1 MENINDSGKEDI
13 ISDSPQDSLAKEEI
27 PPDTDINEQ
36 NKMQSLSNDNNMIQ
50 SEQNQ
55 EEENKTF
62 KSPIYQIIQDKEEPQ
77 NYEYRSAAQLKY
89 QPEKIRI
96 FPKDIH
102 NTQILSQK
110 ENEKL
115 KELYQE
121 KTTQTQGVE
130 YNLDFRKNIFPAT
143 QKMKPKKN
151 KILKITRTSPVDQ
164 NRNRLKENNRN
175 YIVKTNKIKIK
186 KRNKEPKDSKSK
198 IIICSSEKINKNRIS
213 FMANCHNPFN
223 SEISKRAYFEESPIN
238 KTRIKQNNI
247 NVQNGKYN
255 REIFRVPMDK
265 NTSRYASNSAIFMG
279 SGMKTGEYK
288 FIGQMSSITPKYKQ
302 EIKYSFS
309 KEDIL
314 SEINK
319 RYKVNTN
326 IPKKLKFEVLDK
338 FYVLTDLSRGKRKI
352 KTPDK
357 IDCKIIKVQKH
368 RIYNPTKNKN
378 NEYFAFQQKNKTKNE
393 YKKDDDFK
401 AMVYFT
407 RYINSKNQIN
417 HHNNIN
423 LNYSCS
429 AIYPTD
435 NYSRYLLEQ
444 INKTRTDPQSFIG
457 VIEDSKDN
465 IIKDRYGRLIY
476 KGKMKIA
483 LSKGE
488 SAFNEAIDFLKET
501 KPMQKLEFSHLITPK
516 LPANENE
523 IIDKNDLRKKIVSMI
538 DNGLIIKSY
547 WRDIIKDPEISYLL
561 MIVDDIG
568 LKSGMRRKD
577 ILNPNM
583 KYIGIASTEIN
594 GHFVCYITL
603 S

>member
-1 MENINDSGKEDI
+1 MENINDSDKEDI
-13 ISDSPQDSLAKEEI
+13 ISDSPKDSLGKEEI

-36 NKMQSLSNDNNMIQ
+36 NKIESPSNDNNVIQ

-55 EEENKTF
+55 EEENITF
-62 KSPIYQIIQDKEEPQ
+62 KSPVYQIIQDKEEPQ
-77 NYEYRSAAQLKY
+77 IYEYQNIVQLKY
-89 QPEKIRI
+89 QPEKSNIL
-96 FPKDIH
+96 PKDIH
-102 NTQILSQK
+102 NAESLNQK

-115 KELYQE
+115 NELYQE
-121 KTTQTQGVE
+121 NTSQTQGVE
-130 YNLDFRKNIFPAT
+130 YNLDFRKNIYPAT

-151 KILKITRTSPVDQ
+151 KIINITRTSPVDQ
-164 NRNRLKENNRN
+164 HRNRLKENNRN

-186 KRNKEPKDSKSK
+186 NRNKEPKDSKSK
-198 IIICSSEKINKNRIS
+198 IIICSSGKNNQRNIS
-213 FMANCHNPFN
+213 FMANWHNSNN
-223 SEISKRAYFEESPIN
+223 SEISGKSYFEESPIN
-238 KTRIKQNNI
+238 KIKIKQNNI

-265 NTSRYASNSAIFMG
+265 YSSRYESNSTQLGG
-279 SGMKTGEYK
+279 SGMKRGEYK
-288 FIGQMSSITPKYKQ
+288 FIGQMTSINPKYKP

-314 SEINK
+314 LEINK

-326 IPKKLKFEVLDK
+326 SSKKLKFEVLDK
-338 FYVLTDLSRGKRKI
+338 FYVLTELSRGKRKI
-352 KTPDK
+352 KTQDK
-357 IDCKIIKVQKH
+357 IGCKIVKVQKH
-368 RIYNPTKNKN
+368 KIYKPTSNKS
-378 NEYFAFQQKNKTKNE
+378 NEYIAFQQNNKRKNE
-393 YKKDDDFK
+393 FKKEDKFK
-401 AMVYFT
+401 AMVNFT
-407 RYINSKNQIN
+407 RYTNSIN
-417 HHNNIN
+417 HQNNLNLN

-429 AIYPTD
+429 AIYPSD

-465 IIKDRYGRLIY
+465 IIKDRYGRIIY

-488 SAFNEAIDFLKET
+488 STFNEAIDFLKET
-501 KPMQKLEFSHLITPK
+501 RPMKKLEFNHLITPK
-516 LPANENE
+516 LPINESE
-523 IIDKNDLRKKIVSMI
+523 IIDKHDLGKKVVSMI
-538 DNGLIIKSY
+538 DNGIMIKSY
-547 WRDIIKDPEISYLL
+547 WRDIIRDPEISFLL

-568 LKSGMRRKD
+568 FKSGMRRKD